1 MATQSSF
8 LREQIFGLLR
18 ESTTSIAEDVE
29 ALSHCLAHIRNR
41 AIIGNIAR
49 ECGLTLTGFLTSSTL
64 ELYYDI
70 KRGRHDL
77 GYIAKGWE
85 DPGFRIGDLVEIG
98 WWDADLVK
106 ANTAPIMRVCATNG
120 IAITIQERPLTIE
133 LQLDGVIYSDG
144 FNRETFLHTLDS
156 LNACVGTIESLIP
169 GHHQGRLP
177 PGSGP
182 VTRRLTEASG
192 RSH

>member
-70 KRGRHDL
+70 KRGRHEL
-77 GYIAKGWE
+77 GFVAKGWE
-85 DPGFRIGDLVEIG
+85 DHGFRIGDLVRIG
-98 WWDADLVK
+98 WWDKDVVT
-106 ANTAPIMRVCATNG
+106 ANTSQIIRFCATNG
-120 IAITIQERPLTIE
+120 IAMTIKEGSLIIE
-133 LQLDGVIYSDG
+133 LQLDGVIYSEG
-144 FNRETFLHTLDS
+144 FNRDTFLQTLDS
-156 LNACVGTIESLIP
+156 LNACVGKIQALIP
-169 GHHQGRLP
+169 GHHQDRRFPPGYACGRLADT
-177 PGSGP
+177 S
-182 VTRRLTEASG
+182 S